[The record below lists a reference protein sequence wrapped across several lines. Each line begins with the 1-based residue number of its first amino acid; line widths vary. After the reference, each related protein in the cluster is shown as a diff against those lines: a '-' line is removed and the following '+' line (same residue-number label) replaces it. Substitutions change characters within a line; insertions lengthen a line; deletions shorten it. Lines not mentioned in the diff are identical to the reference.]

1 MEYFST
7 NILRKL
13 FEKVIYSKMSN
24 NITNCMS
31 PYQAI
36 KKSKLL
42 AAALDHT
49 LYSNLPI
56 TLVIYDFKQCLGS
69 LLLQYSMMC
78 L

>member
-1 MEYFST
+1 
-7 NILRKL
+7 
-13 FEKVIYSKMSN
+13 MSN

-36 KKSKLL
+36 KKSQLL
-42 AAALDHT
+42 T